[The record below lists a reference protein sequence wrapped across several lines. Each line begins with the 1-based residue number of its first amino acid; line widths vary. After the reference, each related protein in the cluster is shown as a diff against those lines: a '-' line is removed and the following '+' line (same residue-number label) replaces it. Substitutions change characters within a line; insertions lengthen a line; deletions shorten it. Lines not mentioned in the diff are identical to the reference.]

1 MSAWNILLV
10 DTSASMSSNKQAV
23 NQGIIDLFTEQKN
36 NTDRFTF
43 LTFNTNFKIIADSGF
58 DEIDYEFI
66 LSSILNTGLTS
77 LYDSIGY
84 VYEMI
89 IKENVENIS
98 LTIITDGYEN
108 SSKVH
113 TLSTLKK
120 LRETIDKKCNFKV
133 SFVCENKIILDN
145 NSAIISHASESF
157 EVSGDYAEAFRTVSR
172 TMSRVR
178 YPSINDN
185 HYIEEEIDSFI
196 EPMIKRQR
204 TYSKKKRPCLF
215 H

>member
-10 DTSASMSSNKQAV
+10 DTSASMSSNKEEV
-23 NQGIIDLFTEQKN
+23 NKGIIDLFTEQKN

-43 LTFNTNFKIIADSGF
+43 LTFNTNFEIIADSGF
-58 DEIDYEFI
+58 DEINCEFI
-66 LSSILNTGLTS
+66 LNSILNRGLTS

-89 IKENVENIS
+89 IKETVVNIT

-133 SFVCENKIILDN
+133 SFVCENKNVLDN
-145 NSAIISHASESF
+145 NSAIISHANESF
-157 EVSGDYAEAFRTVSR
+157 EVSGDYVEAFRAVSR
-172 TMSRVR
+172 TMSNVR

-185 HYIEEEIDSFI
+185 QYNEEEIISFA
-196 EPMIKRQR
+196 EPMIKRQ
-204 TYSKKKRPCLF
+204 TSYSKKKRPCLF

>member
-10 DTSASMSSNKQAV
+10 DTSASMSSNKEAV
-23 NQGIIDLFTEQKN
+23 NKGIIDLFTEQKN

-43 LTFNTNFKIIADSGF
+43 LTFNTNFEIIADSGF
-58 DEIDYEFI
+58 DEINYEFI

-77 LYDSIGY
+77 LYDSIGH

-108 SSKVH
+108 SSKIH

-133 SFVCENKIILDN
+133 SFVCENKFVLDN
-145 NSAIISHASESF
+145 NLAIISHADESF
-157 EVSGDYAEAFRTVSR
+157 EVSGDYVEAFRTVSR

-185 HYIEEEIDSFI
+185 HYNEEEIDSFT
-196 EPMIKRQR
+196 EPMIKRQ
-204 TYSKKKRPCLF
+204 TSYSKKKRPCLF

>member
-157 EVSGDYAEAFRTVSR
+157 EVSGDYEEAFRTVSR

>member
-23 NQGIIDLFTEQKN
+23 NQGIIDLFAEQKN

-77 LYDSIGY
+77 LYDSIGH

-113 TLSTLKK
+113 TLSTLKN

-133 SFVCENKIILDN
+133 SFVCENKIVLDN

-157 EVSGDYAEAFRTVSR
+157 EVSGDYVEAFRTVSR

-178 YPSINDN
+178 YPSINDS
-185 HYIEEEIDSFI
+185 HYNEEEIESFT
-196 EPMIKRQR
+196 EPMIKRQ
-204 TYSKKKRPCLF
+204 TSYSKKKRPRLF